1 MFRYQH
7 SSDSEYSVTTSQRG
21 GSNMDP
27 VSNLYNNTMSML
39 NSKDLNVKY
48 ASAIALSLY
57 VGFVAPRLSQDVS
70 QIFNKCWFRM
80 LFVLVVAYTSN
91 DNPPLAII
99 LIVAYMMSL
108 HTANQWQIIDMVKQT
123 DELPE
128 VPQQKQ
134 EEGEAGQEE
143 EDAEKYFQSLLEE
156 ESGDGLPA
164 GSVAEPGPP
173 ESAVQEAQQQAQ
185 AQAQPEQPPKEE
197 QNVPAPMGAGGDDF
211 GMFAS
216 V

>member
-1 MFRYQH
+1 
-7 SSDSEYSVTTSQRG
+7 
-21 GSNMDP
+21 
-27 VSNLYNNTMSML
+27 
-39 NSKDLNVKY
+39 
-48 ASAIALSLY
+48 
-57 VGFVAPRLSQDVS
+57 
-70 QIFNKCWFRM
+70 
-80 LFVLVVAYTSN
+80 
-91 DNPPLAII
+91 
-99 LIVAYMMSL
+99 MMSL

-128 VPQQKQ
+128 VPEQK

-156 ESGDGLPA
+156 ESGDGLPS

-173 ESAVQEAQQQAQ
+173 ESAVHEAQQ
-185 AQAQPEQPPKEE
+185 QAQPEQPPKEE
-197 QNVPAPMGAGGDDF
+197 QNEPAPMGAGGDDF

>member
-7 SSDSEYSVTTSQRG
+7 SSDSEYSVTSSQRG
-21 GSNMDP
+21 GSNIDS
-27 VSNLYNNTMSML
+27 VSNLYNNTMNML

-134 EEGEAGQEE
+134 EEGEGEAGQEE

-156 ESGDGLPA
+156 ESGDGLPT

-185 AQAQPEQPPKEE
+185 PEQPPKQE
-197 QNVPAPMGAGGDDF
+197 QNEPAPMGAGGDDF
-211 GMFAS
+211 SMFAS